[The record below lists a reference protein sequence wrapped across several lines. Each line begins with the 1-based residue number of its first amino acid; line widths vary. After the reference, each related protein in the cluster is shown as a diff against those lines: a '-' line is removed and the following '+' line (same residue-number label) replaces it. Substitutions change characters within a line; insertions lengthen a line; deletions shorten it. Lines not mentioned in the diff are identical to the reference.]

1 MMTEDQFARY
11 LVSAY
16 EGEVGGH
23 AYFNRLAACYEDSG
37 QSQKLECL
45 ARLEK
50 RTAEWLR
57 PVLTRYGFKACPD
70 EESSALGIEAAN
82 TDSTKTWCELITHF
96 RDDYAPYIAEFEA
109 LEAAGADADRL
120 ALCAL
125 TQHEVAIVE
134 FAKRELAAVQPSQ
147 QPVESLLAEWR

>member
-1 MMTEDQFARY
+1 MMTQDQFERY
-11 LVSAY
+11 LVGAY

-23 AYFNRLAACYEDSG
+23 AYFNRLAACYTDPD

-57 PVLTRYGFKACPD
+57 PVLARYGLTARPDAESGVRGIKAAD
-70 EESSALGIEAAN
+70 ADAEKS
-82 TDSTKTWCELITHF
+82 WQQLIIHF
-96 RDDYAPYIAEFEA
+96 RDDYAPYILEFET
-109 LEAAGADADRL
+109 LEAAGTDEDQP
-120 ALCAL
+120 ALRAL

-134 FAKRELAAVQPSQ
+134 FAKRELAAVQPSEL
-147 QPVESLLAEWR
+147 PVASLLTEWC